1 MATPIHPS
9 RRRFLDASTRIA
21 LGSACALATL
31 GRLEL
36 AQAAS
41 RPGDYRALV
50 CLYLLGGNDSY
61 NMVVPR
67 DAGAHAT
74 YAAARPAL
82 VVPREQLL
90 PITPLSG
97 GQGAA
102 WGLHPGMPEMADL
115 FGRGRAALLAN
126 VGPLMQPTS
135 ADDYRQAR
143 VPLPPELFSHI
154 DQQAHSM
161 SLGSEVEAKPGWGG
175 KLADRLAERFAAN
188 RDANGLPT
196 ALSLSGANAWQNGS
210 DGGLYTLGSTGVT
223 RLDAT
228 LRSDPSA
235 RWTTRRDAFNA
246 LLDLGERDGSTFVR
260 ESSRATRRARDFA
273 ESVNAAIEPISPS
286 TVFPTTTLGS
296 AMRTIARVIGAR
308 RTLGQTRQV
317 FFVGFGGWDTHDNM
331 LEDHQ
336 TLLSTISQALGALH
350 QATVELGVADAVTTF
365 TMTDFG
371 RTLNNN
377 GDGTDHGWGGHSWVM
392 GGDVV
397 GGHFHGAINEYA
409 LGSSRDVGRGR
420 MVPTTAVDQL
430 GATLTRWMGLGYG
443 DAIEIFPRLPAFGSG
458 ADYLPMLAS
467 TNAQLN
473 GTGFTRNRGK
483 A

>member
-1 MATPIHPS
+1 MATPIDPA
-9 RRRFLDASTRIA
+9 RRRFLGTSSRIA

-41 RPGDYRALV
+41 PSGDYRALV

-67 DAGAHAT
+67 DTGAHAT
-74 YAAARPAL
+74 YAKARPKL

-102 WGLHPGMPEMADL
+102 WGLHPAMPEMANL
-115 FGRGRAALLAN
+115 FGSGRAALLAN

-135 ADDYRQAR
+135 AEDYRQDR
-143 VPLPPELFSHI
+143 VPLPPELFSHV

-161 SLGSEVEAKPGWGG
+161 SLGSETEQRPGWGG

-188 RDANGLPT
+188 RDVNGLPT
-196 ALSLSGANAWQNGS
+196 AFSLSGANAWQNGS

-223 RLDAT
+223 RLHST
-228 LRSDPSA
+228 LLTPSA
-235 RWTTRRDAFNA
+235 RWTPRREAFNA
-246 LLDLGERDGSTFVR
+246 LLDLGESDKSTFVR
-260 ESSRATRRARDFA
+260 ESSRSTRRARDFA
-273 ESVNAAIEPISPS
+273 ESVNAAIEPVLPK
-286 TVFPTTTLGS
+286 TVFPSTTLGS
-296 AMRTIARVIGAR
+296 AMRTIARVIGGR
-308 RTLGQTRQV
+308 STLGQTRQV

-331 LEDHQ
+331 LEEHQ
-336 TLLSTISQALGALH
+336 ALLSTISQALGAFH
-350 QATVELGVADAVTTF
+350 AATVELGVADAVTTF

-397 GGHFHGAINEYA
+397 GGHFYGEMHEYA
-409 LGSSRDVGRGR
+409 LKSKRDVGRGR

-430 GATLTRWMGLGYG
+430 GATLARWMGLANG
-443 DAIEIFPRLPAFGSG
+443 DAVEIFPRLPAFGSG
-458 ADYLPMLAS
+458 AYLPMFN
-467 TNAQLN
+467 TNYP
-473 GTGFTRNRGK
+473 TG
-483 A
+483 